1 MVILT
6 ENHTLVPPG
15 DLQGLIDMAVAAERG
30 GANAVMLSDHVCLGP
45 EAGAPGQP
53 ANPRDYAAPGNRDL
67 ATEWPSP
74 IVMAAAIAA
83 GIPFGGRGRILDDG
97 LTAMSSLHTNTPRP
111 ISGWWNL

>member
-53 ANPRDYAAPGNRDL
+53 RTPETTQRPETGTWPPNGRVRSLWPRQLPPVSRSVVGAASS
-67 ATEWPSP
+67 T
-74 IVMAAAIAA
+74 
-83 GIPFGGRGRILDDG
+83 
-97 LTAMSSLHTNTPRP
+97 TA
-111 ISGWWNL
+111 